1 MTPNCPKE
9 CPARSNCQ
17 ETENVERC
25 LFYMQGHNISLSE
38 ALTKNRSTNKTVEDL
53 KENGQDFEWYPTT
66 QTMLEAIQADSKTQ
80 LYKNSEHI
88 NLNVLDCG
96 AGDGRALN
104 FLAGKGSKYA
114 IEKSTIL
121 LAQQARD
128 VIPVGTDFYQSTL
141 IDKEVDLVF
150 SNPPYSEYEQWAV
163 KIIKEANAPLIYL
176 IVPERWSRSE
186 SIKTALELREVK
198 EAKVIYTGDFLD
210 ADRSARAR
218 INIIRIDTRYKRSHY
233 SQNRLN
239 VDPFDLWFAEAFP
252 NPEELGEPSRHA
264 DEQILKDNL
273 KQELVTGQ
281 NLIDILVT
289 LYNRQLEKLRNNYT
303 AALSL
308 DPELMQEL
316 GIKSSELAKAVK
328 QKIKGLKNLYW
339 KELFL
344 NYESITSR
352 LTSKTRKKILDKL
365 SANTSVDFNHENAY
379 AVTMWVIRNA
389 NHYYDQQL
397 VDLVEDMVR
406 KANVILYTSNKR
418 TFGDEDWRYDW
429 YEQAPKELSH
439 YQLELRIV
447 LDRCG
452 GINTS
457 QWTWEREKYK
467 GLTESAFNLLNDIV
481 IVAAN
486 LGYQSLHRADSFF
499 WESGKGNEFTLVKGG
514 ARIGSLMNV
523 RAFKNGNIHIKFD
536 QSFMRRLNIEFGRLK
551 GWVKDWSEAA
561 QEMDIPDE
569 EAKQGFNSQFKLGN
583 VTALLL
589 TAENPNI
596 HNEYAAAEAEDQLK
610 ARHTSAPVD
619 DPIIFT
625 AKKQDPTEEQTII
638 KLDEPE
644 QQVKPNTT
652 AKQMPPDPLILRGNH
667 PSTDVMQWKLRF

>member
-1 MTPNCPKE
+1 MSSAAINTYSRTP
-9 CPARSNCQ
+9 R
-17 ETENVERC
+17 
-25 LFYMQGHNISLSE
+25 
-38 ALTKNRSTNKTVEDL
+38 
-53 KENGQDFEWYPTT
+53 
-66 QTMLEAIQADSKTQ
+66 
-80 LYKNSEHI
+80 
-88 NLNVLDCG
+88 
-96 AGDGRALN
+96 
-104 FLAGKGSKYA
+104 
-114 IEKSTIL
+114 
-121 LAQQARD
+121 
-128 VIPVGTDFYQSTL
+128 
-141 IDKEVDLVF
+141 
-150 SNPPYSEYEQWAV
+150 YE
-163 KIIKEANAPLIYL
+163 
-176 IVPERWSRSE
+176 
-186 SIKTALELREVK
+186 
-198 EAKVIYTGDFLD
+198 
-210 ADRSARAR
+210 
-218 INIIRIDTRYKRSHY
+218 RSHW

-339 KELFL
+339 HELFR

-352 LTSKTRKKILDKL
+352 LTSATRKKILSKL
-365 SANTSVDFNHENAY
+365 SSNTSVDFNHDNAY

-389 NHYYDQQL
+389 NYYYDQQL
-397 VDLVEDMVR
+397 IDLVENMVR
-406 KANVILYTSNKR
+406 KANVTLYKSNKR
-418 TFGDEDWRYDW
+418 TFGDEDWRYGW

-457 QWTWEREKYK
+457 QWSHERESYK
-467 GLTESAFNLLNDIV
+467 GLTESAYDLLNDIV
-481 IVAAN
+481 IVASN
-486 LGYQSLHRADSFF
+486 LGYRSWDSCRSFF
-499 WESGKGNEFTLVKGG
+499 WESGKSNNFTLVDGG
-514 ARIGSLMNV
+514 THIGTLMNV

-551 GWVKDWSEAA
+551 GWVRDWSEAA
-561 QEMDIPDE
+561 QEMDIPAE
-569 EAKQGFNSQFKLGN
+569 EAKQGFNSLFKLGN

-625 AKKQDPTEEQTII
+625 AKKQDPTEEQSII
-638 KLDEPE
+638 QFDESE
-644 QQVKPNTT
+644 QQVKPNTP
-652 AKQMPPDPLILRGNH
+652 AKQMPPESLILRGNH
-667 PSTDVMQWKLRF
+667 PSTDAMQRRLF

>member
-1 MTPNCPKE
+1 MTPNCPQD

-38 ALTKNRSTNKTVEDL
+38 ALTRSKSTSQTVEDL
-53 KENGQDFEWYPTT
+53 KASNQDFEWYPTT
-66 QTMLEAIQADSKTQ
+66 SDMLEAIQADAKSQ
-80 LYKNSEHI
+80 IYKHSENI

-96 AGDGRALN
+96 AGDGRALD
-104 FLAGKGSKYA
+104 FLAGKGDKYA

-128 VIPVGTDFYQSTL
+128 VIPVGTDFFQLTL

-176 IVPERWSRSE
+176 IIPERWSRSE
-186 SIKTALELREVK
+186 SIKTALELRKVK
-198 EAKVIYTGDFLD
+198 ETKVIYTGDFLD
-210 ADRSARAR
+210 ADRSARAK
-218 INIIRIDTRYKRSHY
+218 INIVRIDTRYDRSHY

-239 VDPFDLWFAEAFP
+239 VDPFDLWFSEAFP
-252 NPEELGEPSRHA
+252 NPEELGEPSIYR
-264 DEQILKDNL
+264 DEQILKD
-273 KQELVTGQ
+273 KIKKDLVTGQ

-389 NHYYDQQL
+389 NFYYDQQL
-397 VDLVEDMVR
+397 IDLVEHMVR
-406 KANVILYTSNKR
+406 KANVTLYKSNKR
-418 TFGDEDWRYDW
+418 TFGDEDWRYGW

-457 QWTWEREKYK
+457 QWSYERESYK
-467 GLTESAFNLLNDIV
+467 GLTESAYDLLNDIV
-481 IVAAN
+481 IVASN
-486 LGYQSLHRADSFF
+486 LGYRSWDSCRSFF
-499 WESGKGNEFTLVKGG
+499 WESGKSNNFTLVDGG
-514 ARIGSLMNV
+514 THIGTLMNV

-551 GWVKDWSEAA
+551 GWVKDWSQAA
-561 QEMDIPDE
+561 EEMNIPEE
-569 EAKQGFNSQFKLGN
+569 EAKSGFNSLFQLGN

-610 ARHTSAPVD
+610 ARYTHAPIA
-619 DPIIFT
+619 DPIIL
-625 AKKQDPTEEQTII
+625 AKPEATTETLAPTESLVLKTQY
-638 KLDEPE
+638 
-644 QQVKPNTT
+644 
-652 AKQMPPDPLILRGNH
+652 
-667 PSTDVMQWKLRF
+667 PSTAAMQCKLF